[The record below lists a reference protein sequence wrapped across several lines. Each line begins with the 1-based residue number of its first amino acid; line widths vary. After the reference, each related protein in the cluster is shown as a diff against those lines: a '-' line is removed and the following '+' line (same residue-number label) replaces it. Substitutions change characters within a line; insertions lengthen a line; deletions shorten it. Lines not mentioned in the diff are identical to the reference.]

1 MQGSRLSHVKP
12 IEYGQNIESQDSIM
26 DEPDLKF
33 DVEIQTLPEPTKR
46 KDRGLQKG
54 NWRQEELD
62 RRAAEKEAERR
73 ANIESLS

>member
-12 IEYGQNIESQDSIM
+12 IEYGQNIESQDSIDAKDEKV
-26 DEPDLKF
+26 DEPELKF

-54 NWRQEELD
+54 NWR
-62 RRAAEKEAERR
+62 
-73 ANIESLS
+73 